1 MRAFLL
7 AALCLL
13 LPSAAWPGEGAAL
26 DALVKRA
33 ELDAG
38 AIRDMGDGPLV
49 SELDVGDRSTRA
61 SFAGLIRIDG
71 DTEVLRRR
79 IMASDGHDV
88 GGEADRSG
96 FFSDPATEADLADLA
111 FDDGDY
117 EVLSECEPASCK
129 FKLTRKGIERIGA
142 IDWTAEDADV
152 RFNEL
157 LRCQLVAYVQAYR
170 SEGDSGLI
178 VYADKPEPYSLAG
191 GTRTLLQDLTALR
204 AEAPGLYAYITS
216 HPEGRPAGVSDRI
229 YWSIKSFGY
238 RPTFAV
244 EHILISH
251 EPEFEETETL
261 LVFKTIY
268 LSHYLAARI
277 QVGGLIDGGK
287 AFGVAN
293 TYAIMI
299 DRMLFDGKLNGFER
313 KLLGRGLKMDLDKR
327 LRFIRSL
334 ASEQEPKLGH
344 DGSTNALIR
353 RYRGQRGGI

>member
-13 LPSAAWPGEGAAL
+13 LPSAAWPGESAAL

-33 ELDAG
+33 EFDAG
-38 AIRDMGDGPLV
+38 EIRDMGDGTLV

-71 DTEVLRRR
+71 DTKVLSRR
-79 IMASDGHDV
+79 IMLPDGHDV
-88 GGEADRSG
+88 GGEASRSG
-96 FFSDPATEADLADLA
+96 FFGDPATEADLANLV
-111 FDDGDY
+111 FDDSDY

-129 FKLTRKGIERIGA
+129 FKLPRKGIERIQA

-157 LRCQLVAYVQAYR
+157 FRRQLVAYVQAYR
-170 SEGDSGLI
+170 SEGDAALI
-178 VYADKPEPYSLAG
+178 VYADKPEPYSLAA

-204 AEAPGLYAYITS
+204 AEAPVLYAYITS

-244 EHILISH
+244 EHILINH
-251 EPEFEETETL
+251 QPEFEETETL

-268 LSHYLAARI
+268 VNHYLAARI
-277 QVGGLIDGGK
+277 QVGGLIDGEK
-287 AFGVAN
+287 AFGVAGS
-293 TYAIMI
+293 YAVMI
-299 DRMLFDGKLNGFER
+299 DRMVFDGELSGFKR
-313 KLLGRGLKMDLDKR
+313 KLLGRRLKMDLGKR

-334 ASEQEPKLGH
+334 AKK
-344 DGSTNALIR
+344 
-353 RYRGQRGGI
+353 